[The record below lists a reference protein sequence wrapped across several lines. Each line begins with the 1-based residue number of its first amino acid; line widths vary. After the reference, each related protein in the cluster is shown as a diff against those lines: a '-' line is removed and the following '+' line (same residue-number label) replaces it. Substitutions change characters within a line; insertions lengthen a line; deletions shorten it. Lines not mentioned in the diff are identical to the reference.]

1 MGGSRSGIFEIMAR
15 DFPLPRRVT
24 VDNGARI
31 MMSDTGPSDHEPTSV
46 NVSEPWTL
54 AYWARRL
61 EVPIEQIEDAVK
73 AVGHEPAKVAAHLGK
88 PWPFQ
93 ASGIV

>member
-1 MGGSRSGIFEIMAR
+1 
-15 DFPLPRRVT
+15 
-24 VDNGARI
+24 
-31 MMSDTGPSDHEPTSV
+31 MSDHGQADHEPTTV

-73 AVGHEPAKVAAHLGK
+73 AVGPEPAKVAAHLGK
-88 PWPFQ
+88 PWPYHS
-93 ASGIV
+93 SGIV